1 MGDEKRRSRVVI
13 LGGGFGGLS
22 AALGLRHAD
31 VDVILIDRR
40 NHHLFQPLLYQ
51 VATAA
56 LSPAQI
62 AQPIRTILRRL
73 RNIEIILD
81 EVTGINLE
89 LRHVMTPEAGP
100 IAFDYLIIATGASHA
115 YFGHDEWQGAAPGLK
130 SLDDATAIRRR
141 ILDAFE
147 RAEIT
152 ASPQERDALL
162 TFCVVGGGP
171 TGVEMA
177 GAIAELARWT
187 LAGEFRHID
196 TSKAKILLIEAG
208 PRVLAAMPEK
218 LSQKAREGLAR
229 LGVTVRTDVAVTDCT
244 ATHVA
249 LGAETIPC
257 RTIVWAAG
265 VRASPVGKWLG
276 EDVPLDRAGRV
287 KVMPDLSVL
296 GAPVVFV
303 IGDAAVVEGANGRPV
318 PGVAPAAKQ
327 QGRYVAALIAQRAR
341 DGGTEH
347 EAPFR
352 YRDQGNLATIGRGE
366 AVVDMGWFR
375 LSGAPAWW
383 FWGLIHIFFLIDFRN
398 RLSVA
403 IDWLWSYL
411 TNGRAARL
419 MTEGDRRFLSK

>member
-1 MGDEKRRSRVVI
+1 MNDRKRRPRVVI

-22 AALGLRHAD
+22 AAFGLRKAAAD
-31 VDVILIDRR
+31 IILIDRR

-56 LSPAQI
+56 LSPAQV
-62 AQPIRTILRRL
+62 AQPIRTILRHQ

-81 EVTGINLE
+81 EVTDIDLTA
-89 LRHVMTPEAGP
+89 RQVITPEAGP

-115 YFGHDEWQGAAPGLK
+115 YFGHDAWQDAAPGLK

-152 ASPQERDALL
+152 ASVAERTALL

-177 GAIAELARWT
+177 GAIAELAHWT

-196 TSKAKILLIEAG
+196 TSTAKVILIEAG

-218 LSQKAREGLAR
+218 LSQKAREGLER
-229 LGVTVRTDVAVTDCT
+229 LGVTVRTGTAVTDC
-244 ATHVA
+244 ASTHVT
-249 LGAETIPC
+249 LGSETIPC
-257 RTIVWAAG
+257 RTIIWAAG
-265 VRASPVGKWLG
+265 VKASPAGTWLG
-276 EDVPLDRAGRV
+276 SEVPLDRAGRV
-287 KVMPDLSVL
+287 KVLPDLSVP
-296 GAPVVFV
+296 AMPDIFV
-303 IGDAAVVEGANGRPV
+303 IGDASVVEDANGRPV

-327 QGRYVAALIAQRAR
+327 QGHFVAALIAQRLLGKTTA
-341 DGGTEH
+341 
-347 EAPFR
+347 APFR

-366 AVVDMGWFR
+366 AVVDLGWLR
-375 LSGAPAWW
+375 LSGFLAWW

-403 IDWLWSYL
+403 LDWLWSYL

-419 MTEGDRRFLSK
+419 MTEGDRRSMSK